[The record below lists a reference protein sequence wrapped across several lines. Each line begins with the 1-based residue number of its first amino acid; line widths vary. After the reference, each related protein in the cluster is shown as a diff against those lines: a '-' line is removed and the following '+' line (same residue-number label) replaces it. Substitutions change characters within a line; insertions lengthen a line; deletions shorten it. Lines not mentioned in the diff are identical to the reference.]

1 VDRWVTGSV
10 SQIHLAEHTEP
21 VERISSAATGR
32 GAPRQDA
39 IETARASAG
48 TARANMF
55 EPLSDLQLLQL
66 REICS
71 NVLDRL
77 HNEYEF
83 PMVIGLL
90 IQGLVG

>member
-1 VDRWVTGSV
+1 
-10 SQIHLAEHTEP
+10 
-21 VERISSAATGR
+21 
-32 GAPRQDA
+32 
-39 IETARASAG
+39 
-48 TARANMF
+48 MF